1 MASAARSSV
10 GCRSGAKD
18 GEWLPGGFWD
28 HVRFD
33 AGVDRADGEYGG
45 VLRIDLAGDQ
55 SVQPGD
61 NAGSQQDRIHALV
74 RHGAVGAFAPDGYL
88 GGKGLEPAY
97 ASSAGWNTAT
107 KVPLQQPRLAAY
119 AYSAPSTPMMWKS
132 CPQAWATCSSRPLTA
147 STCVAEEA

>member
-1 MASAARSSV
+1 MEPWVPLPQTVIWAE
-10 GCRSGAKD
+10 KD
-18 GEWLPGGFWD
+18 WDINGPGW
-28 HVRFD
+28 V
-33 AGVDRADGEYGG
+33 
-45 VLRIDLAGDQ
+45 
-55 SVQPGD
+55 PTTP
-61 NAGSQQDRIHALV
+61 AGSIGSTCWPRYTSGFGIASRMPLASIT
-74 RHGAVGAFAPDGYL
+74 R
-88 GGKGLEPAY
+88 EPAY